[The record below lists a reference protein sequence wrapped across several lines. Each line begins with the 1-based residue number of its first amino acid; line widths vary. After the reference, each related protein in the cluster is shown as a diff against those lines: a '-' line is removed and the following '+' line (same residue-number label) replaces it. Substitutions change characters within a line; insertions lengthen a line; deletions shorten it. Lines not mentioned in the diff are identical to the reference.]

1 MLIQLLYLIDHIW
14 KIKKVIRLRLI
25 IRVVSFVE
33 KNVLLIN

>member
-25 IRVVSFVE
+25 SIVSFVE

>member
-25 IRVVSFVE
+25 IRVVSFV
-33 KNVLLIN
+33 KKYIIN